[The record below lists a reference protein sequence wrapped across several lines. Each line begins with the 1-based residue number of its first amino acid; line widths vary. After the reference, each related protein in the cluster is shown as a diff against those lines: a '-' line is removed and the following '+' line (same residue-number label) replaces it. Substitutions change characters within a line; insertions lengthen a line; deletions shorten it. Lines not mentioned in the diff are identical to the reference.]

1 VALSSLVLAI
11 RTLGVLLLLAAIAGC
26 GSGSAGSASSPTVQ
40 QASPVASPGPVQAP
54 AANAALTVPRGFY
67 VEAIATVGGARQL
80 VAASNG
86 DLLVG
91 TNGNTI
97 SIVPNAESSG
107 IVGAAKTFITLSD
120 QPAQGIALGANGTLY
135 AGTNTGVWAIAYQLG
150 ALSASSARKIAA
162 IRTGSVAP
170 NTDGDV
176 HTTSSVI
183 TSGATL
189 YVGVGSSCNACTEVD
204 PTRATVQA
212 MNLDGS
218 GMHTFATRIR
228 NAIAFTVDPATGTV
242 FAGDAGQDNLPLGHP
257 YEFLDALTAHAT
269 GADYGWPA
277 CEEDHLAYTPGANCA
292 KTVAPIIEFPAY
304 STIIGAAYYP
314 ATVTGTYA
322 FPAAFRSGIF
332 VSMHGSW
339 HATDGIPIDA
349 PHVAFVAMHAD
360 VPAKSVDWSNPTAQW
375 TDFLTGFQTPN
386 GTRIGR
392 ATGIAVGSRGS
403 LFVADDQTGTIYRIR
418 PGVRPAG

>member
-1 VALSSLVLAI
+1 VALSSPVLPI
-11 RTLGVLLLLAAIAGC
+11 QTLSLLILFATIAGC
-26 GSGSAGSASSPTVQ
+26 GGGSAGSVSSSTAQ
-40 QASPVASPGPVQAP
+40 QASSGTSPGPVQAP

-97 SIVPNAESSG
+97 AIVPNAESGGSAG
-107 IVGAAKTFITLSD
+107 VPKTFITLSD
-120 QPAQGIALGANGTLY
+120 QPAQGIALGPNGTLY
-135 AGTNTGVWAIAYQLG
+135 AATNTGVWAIPYQPG
-150 ALSASSARKIAA
+150 APSASSARKIAA
-162 IRTGSVAP
+162 IRAGSVAP
-170 NTDGDV
+170 NSDGDV

-183 TSGATL
+183 ASGATL

-242 FAGDAGQDNLPLGHP
+242 FAGGAGQDDLPLGHP
-257 YEFLDALTAHAT
+257 YEFLDALAA

-277 CEEDHLAYTPGANCA
+277 CEEDHLAYTPGTSCA

-314 ATVTGTYA
+314 AAVTGPYA
-322 FPAAFRSGIF
+322 FPAAYRSGIF

-339 HATDGIPIDA
+339 HATNGIPIDA
-349 PHVAFVAMHAD
+349 PHVAFVAMNAD
-360 VPAKSVDWSNPTAQW
+360 VPAKSVDWSDPTAQW

-392 ATGIAVGSRGS
+392 PTGIAVGSRGS

-418 PGVRPAG
+418 PGAGPAG